1 MPSLAYNLDFNF
13 RYFSHNFNIGIKQI
27 GPEYNSLANPY
38 LQKDIREQ
46 YISDK
51 FRILN
56 NRLFINY
63 GFKRIEDG
71 IEIDKKSLS
80 KTDKYNIAFNYYP
93 GYNLPTYSLSLKLI
107 NRDNGIDSLDV
118 FTYQEFDEVSEE
130 YLVVSDTTNRR
141 ESTTSFQTNFSIS
154 YDYENHNVLVNIAQS
169 NKKDL
174 LYETNIGFDS
184 SYFSPRSLNQTF
196 MINIK
201 SKWSKILTS
210 NINYNYNYYD
220 YGNNFY
226 YQSQVLRQ
234 IDLKGYYYRLK
245 KLNTIQM
252 GVTFGWAEG
261 YSRYYQINPNVSLRL
276 EIIKSLFFDFSYQY
290 RYKKMID
297 DTIYNSSFLF
307 VKGSYNF

>member
-1 MPSLAYNLDFNF
+1 M
-13 RYFSHNFNIGIKQI
+13 
-27 GPEYNSLANPY
+27 
-38 LQKDIREQ
+38 
-46 YISDK
+46 
-51 FRILN
+51 
-56 NRLFINY
+56 
-63 GFKRIEDG
+63 
-71 IEIDKKSLS
+71 
-80 KTDKYNIAFNYYP
+80 
-93 GYNLPTYSLSLKLI
+93 SLKLI

-210 NINYNYNYYD
+210 NINYNYNY
-220 YGNNFY
+220 
-226 YQSQVLRQ
+226 
-234 IDLKGYYYRLK
+234 
-245 KLNTIQM
+245 
-252 GVTFGWAEG
+252 
-261 YSRYYQINPNVSLRL
+261 
-276 EIIKSLFFDFSYQY
+276 
-290 RYKKMID
+290 
-297 DTIYNSSFLF
+297 
-307 VKGSYNF
+307 